1 MKMRTI
7 FVSVG
12 IMLLCAAASFAQQVK
27 TDYDRG
33 ADFSQYKTYSW
44 EKVQTQDPLWVSRI
58 KQAVNADLAA
68 KGWTPVS
75 FGRRCRN
82 RGDGHESKAI
92 RRSTPI
98 TTASEEAGAGAVD
111 SGTQPHPL
119 IPTK

>member
-1 MKMRTI
+1 MKMAHAI
-7 FVSVG
+7 FGSIGMV
-12 IMLLCAAASFAQQVK
+12 LLCAGASFGQQVK

-44 EKVQTQDPLWVSRI
+44 EKVQTQNPLWVSRI

-82 RGDGHESKAI
+82 RGDGH
-92 RRSTPI
+92 
-98 TTASEEAGAGAVD
+98 D
-111 SGTQPHPL
+111 
-119 IPTK
+119 